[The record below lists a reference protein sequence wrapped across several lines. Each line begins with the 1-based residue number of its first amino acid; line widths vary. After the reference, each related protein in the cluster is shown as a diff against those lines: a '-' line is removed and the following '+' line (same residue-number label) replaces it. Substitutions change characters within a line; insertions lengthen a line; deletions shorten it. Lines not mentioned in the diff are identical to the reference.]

1 MLPSELM
8 RLASQARLQ
17 AYCPYSGFSVGAW
30 LCSAG
35 MERWSPAVMWK
46 TPPIPWET
54 ALSEPPFLPPLPKE
68 KGTFPLWPFREAR
81 SLIKAGDFALPA
93 EPAGRFSG
101 NFCSEDFPI
110 FLSDPHG
117 EIQTFLLGQLLPVSF
132 GPEFSEKTDTL

>member
-17 AYCPYSGFSVGAW
+17 AYCPYSGFSVGAAL
-30 LCSAG
+30 LCGDGEVVTGCNVENASYPLGNCAERTAVFTAIAKGKRNFSALAISG
-35 MERWSPAVMWK
+35 GPVSDQSGGFC
-46 TPPIPWET
+46 PPCG
-54 ALSEPPFLPPLPKE
+54 ACRQVL
-68 KGTFPLWPFREAR
+68 RE
-81 SLIKAGDFALPA
+81 
-93 EPAGRFSG
+93 
-101 NFCSEDFPI
+101 FCSEDFPI